1 MDKKQNTNKKTYTNQ
16 KRNKSSPLKKEDL
29 IDTIK
34 LAGPKPNLYK
44 TKTGKAYITN
54 LEGEILLN
62 SENLTISE

>member
-1 MDKKQNTNKKTYTNQ
+1 MDKKQNTIKKTYTNQ

-44 TKTGKAYITN
+44 PKPQKPI
-54 LEGEILLN
+54 
-62 SENLTISE
+62 